1 MVLNVMA
8 KLILLLATVVSC
20 LTFGQINTP
29 ARLSCLLQK
38 TNSHQMTFP
47 RLDALETSYPF
58 IYTLTDTKNNAFKN
72 ILSHQIVYSSDDV
85 FVVFIAA
92 EDSQGSFGVYRIEIN
107 NSLKLAKTQF
117 LNYLPPKLKELKNL
131 STEIPYHLFA
141 LSKGLL
147 LYPANEIGVWKLIN
161 LSTGAMVHQWI
172 QPIGFHN
179 PQIMENYAAWTY
191 KETTKTQLIL
201 HDLNSDGTQIVGVKG
216 DIQLLNVY
224 KNNIFYLNIENTGL
238 NSKTY
243 RAISSRFGVQKI
255 YFQLNSANANYYNF
269 LMVNNVIFYSSEK
282 SASKT
287 DPSAIIEAQI
297 NVFDVTKNRLTQ
309 TTKYANFMVDLL
321 KKFGTAPFRLLH
333 QPLWN
338 RNEIVFSLNEIGG
351 LVKYNYTTQ
360 QWYYLGYPY
369 EGNTCF
375 EPTLINF
382 SH

>member
-1 MVLNVMA
+1 MT
-8 KLILLLATVVSC
+8 KLILLSASLFSC
-20 LTFGQINTP
+20 LTFGQIITP
-29 ARLSCLLQK
+29 SRLSCLLKK
-38 TNSHQMTFP
+38 TNSYQMTFP

-58 IYTLTDTKNNAFKN
+58 IYTLTDTNNNAFKN

-92 EDSQGSFGVYRIEIN
+92 EDTQGSLGVYKIEIN

-117 LNYLPPKLKELKNL
+117 LNYLPSKLKELKNL
-131 STEIPYHLFA
+131 STEIPFHLFA
-141 LSKGLL
+141 FSKGLL
-147 LYPANEIGVWKLIN
+147 LYPADRMGVWKLIN
-161 LSTGAMVHQWI
+161 LTTGALVHQWI
-172 QPIGFHN
+172 QPVGFHN

-191 KETTKTQLIL
+191 KEPTKTQLIL
-201 HDLNSDGTQIVGVKG
+201 HDLNHDGTQIVGVKG
-216 DIQLLNVY
+216 EIQLLNIY
-224 KNNIFYLNIENTGL
+224 KNDIFYLNVEDTGPK
-238 NSKTY
+238 SKTF
-243 RAISSRFGVQKI
+243 RAISSRFGIQKI
-255 YFQLNSANANYYNF
+255 YFQLNSTNADYHNF

-282 SASKT
+282 RASKT

-321 KKFGTAPFRLLH
+321 KKFGSTPFRLLH

-338 RNEIVFSLNEIGG
+338 QNEIVFSLNEIGG